1 MPGAVKKPT
10 TGWTGGYRNMQMS
23 FFAKFPKIGQQYGRT
38 LGLMLAIVAGIFIP
52 QAAIFS
58 GLIQYLVFGMM
69 FLSFVGLK
77 FKRSALRLSLL
88 NVLVANVC
96 VALVAFF
103 VLQPVDDT
111 LALVGFM
118 AGISPTAISAPVV
131 MALLER
137 RVDYVVAAVL
147 LTNIGMALIVPFL
160 LPWLGGNQVHVSI
173 WEVLQSVA
181 MVVILPLVLA
191 RLVRYLPQ
199 PAQQPVLR
207 AKGFTFILWIASL
220 FLIVSK
226 ASHFIYTNVTV
237 PLTFLLQIAV
247 VAIALSVVNFSLGAL
262 LSGQEFRRET
272 SQVLGQKNVSF
283 TIWLSLAF
291 INPIVA
297 LGPTFY
303 IICHHT
309 YNSFQLY
316 RFAKQ
321 KAGSRQ

>member
-1 MPGAVKKPT
+1 
-10 TGWTGGYRNMQMS
+10 MQKM

-52 QAAIFS
+52 QAAVFS
-58 GLIQYLVFGMM
+58 GLIQYLVIGMM

-77 FKRSALRLSLL
+77 FERSALRPSLL

-96 VALVAFF
+96 VALIAFF
-103 VLQPVDDT
+103 VLQRVDET

-118 AGISPTAISAPVV
+118 TGISPTAISAPVV

-137 RVDYVVAAVL
+137 RVDFVVAAVL
-147 LTNIGMALIVPFL
+147 LTNVGMALIVPFL
-160 LPWLGGNQVHVSI
+160 LPWLGGNQVHVSM
-173 WEVLQSVA
+173 WQVLWSVA
-181 MVVILPLVLA
+181 VVVILPLILA
-191 RLVRYLPQ
+191 RLVRYMPQ
-199 PAQQPVLR
+199 SAQEHFHR
-207 AKGFTFILWIASL
+207 AKSFTFILWIASL

-226 ASHFIYTNVTV
+226 ASHFIYTNVTL
-237 PLTFLLQIAV
+237 PLTFLLQIAIIS
-247 VAIALSVVNFSLGAL
+247 IALCVINFSLGAL
-262 LSGQEFRRET
+262 LSEREFRRET
-272 SQVLGQKNVSF
+272 SQVLGQKNLSF

-316 RFAKQ
+316 RFAKK
-321 KAGSRQ
+321 KAESRS